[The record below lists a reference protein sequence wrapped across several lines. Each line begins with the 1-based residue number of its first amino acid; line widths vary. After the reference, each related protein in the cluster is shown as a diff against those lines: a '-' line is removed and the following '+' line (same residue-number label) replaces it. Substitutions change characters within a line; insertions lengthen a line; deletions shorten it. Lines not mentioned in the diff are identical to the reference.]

1 MGLYKG
7 DCERLRILCREHLLS
22 SSRSKEVE
30 SGLRCRLLVHF
41 PLFVE
46 YSENRPAIKKRAKI
60 EKDQSILENYDLA
73 FYKVQRRILVSYPNK
88 VDIYYEEELRCVIPN
103 DIRDLFGKSAECQR
117 CVKIGPAV
125 PNKMHPKMQQIDD
138 KLVDA
143 VIKAVQR
150 LQKDIASTSPQG
162 RTKE

>member
-73 FYKVQRRILVSYPNK
+73 FYKKCSAAYSFLTPTRS
-88 VDIYYEEELRCVIPN
+88 IYTMKRNCGALSPTISETCS
-103 DIRDLFGKSAECQR
+103 GS
-117 CVKIGPAV
+117 
-125 PNKMHPKMQQIDD
+125 
-138 KLVDA
+138 
-143 VIKAVQR
+143 
-150 LQKDIASTSPQG
+150 LQNAKG
-162 RTKE
+162 V